1 MNKFLKN
8 LSLHLKI
15 LKKQKV
21 ELNNKINLFSEI
33 IIKSFNNGGKLL
45 IVGNGG
51 SAADAQHLATEL
63 VVRMAKNRK
72 ALAAV
77 ALTTD
82 TSVLTATSN
91 DFNYNYV
98 FSRQIEAI
106 GSERD
111 VLLSI
116 STSGNSKNI
125 IQAIKTARKMKI
137 NTLSLLG
144 NNGGSAKK
152 ISANFFAVKNSNP
165 SRVQEI
171 HIIFYHNMCQIIE
184 DYFYNKK

>member
-1 MNKFLKN
+1 MSKFSEN
-8 LSLHLKI
+8 LSIHLKI
-15 LKKQKV
+15 LKKQKL
-21 ELNNKINLFSEI
+21 ELSNKINIFSEI
-33 IIKSFNNGGKLL
+33 IIKAFNNGGKLL

-63 VVRMAKNRK
+63 VVRMAKKRK
-72 ALAAV
+72 ALPAI

-82 TSVLTATSN
+82 TSVLTATAN

-106 GSERD
+106 GREGD

-125 IQAIKTARKMKI
+125 IEAIKKAKKMKI

-144 NNGGSAKK
+144 NNGGNAKK
-152 ISANFFAVKNSNP
+152 ISSDFFVVKNSNP

-171 HIIFYHNMCQIIE
+171 HIIFYHNICQIIE
-184 DYFYNKK
+184 DYFFKK

>member
-1 MNKFLKN
+1 MSEFIKN
-8 LSLHLKI
+8 LNLHLKI
-15 LKKQKV
+15 LKEQKL
-21 ELNNKINLFSEI
+21 ELNNKINLFSKI
-33 IIKSFNNGGKLL
+33 IINAFNNGGKLL
-45 IVGNGG
+45 IIGNGG

-72 ALAAV
+72 ALPAL

-82 TSVLTATSN
+82 TSVLTATGN

-106 GSERD
+106 GREND

-116 STSGNSKNI
+116 STSGKSKNI
-125 IQAIKTARKMKI
+125 INAIKTANKMKL

-144 NNGGSAKK
+144 NKGGSAKK
-152 ISANFFAVKNSNP
+152 ISKNFFIVKNSNP

-171 HIIFYHNMCQIIE
+171 HIIFYHNVCQIIE
-184 DYFYNKK
+184 DYFFKK

>member
-1 MNKFLKN
+1 MSNFSKN
-8 LSLHLKI
+8 LDIHLEI
-15 LKKQKV
+15 LKKQKL
-21 ELNNKINLFSEI
+21 ELNNKINLFSKI
-33 IIKSFNNGGKLL
+33 IIKAFNNGGKLL

-72 ALAAV
+72 ARPAV

-82 TSVLTATSN
+82 TSVLTATAN

-106 GSERD
+106 GREGD

-125 IQAIKTARKMKI
+125 IEAIKKAKKMKI

-144 NNGGSAKK
+144 NNGGNAKK
-152 ISANFFAVKNSNP
+152 ISSDFFVVKNSNP

-171 HIIFYHNMCQIIE
+171 HIIFYHNICQIIE
-184 DYFYNKK
+184 DYFFKK